1 MSQVEIRILR
11 TIIEI
16 TSSSKSYILFLI
28 IYYIIIGT
36 SAYSLFCYCRRIENI
51 IIRSTIKM
59 STIVLYNITMID
71 HYDHDMLSL
80 SLFLFETEFRRDTYN
95 MNIVE

>member
-36 SAYSLFCYCRRIENI
+36 SAYSLFCFCRRIELRI
-51 IIRSTIKM
+51 
-59 STIVLYNITMID
+59 
-71 HYDHDMLSL
+71 
-80 SLFLFETEFRRDTYN
+80 
-95 MNIVE
+95 